1 MQGNLHSECFCKQ
14 LFFNEERK
22 SSILR
27 HGDFATVKK
36 LSPQKF
42 DNSRERR
49 ARPRRKESTIEIEEE
64 ERGKWG
70 ARSFVR
76 SFGELLREEIVFS
89 DYFLDK

>member
-1 MQGNLHSECFCKQ
+1 MQRNLHSECCCKQ

-49 ARPRRKESTIEIEEE
+49 ARPRRKESRLKKRKEES
-64 ERGKWG
+64 G
-70 ARSFVR
+70 AHDHSFVR